1 MKRQEDIIQFPAER
15 ARAVEPVPFAK
26 PLMRGAA
33 DTFFRRW
40 RWIAAL
46 WGLATLAALL
56 SLRILP
62 RQYESEMT
70 FLVKNVRS
78 EVVVSG
84 DGTTPMRSGDVT
96 DGQIAT
102 EVQML
107 SSHELADDILSAT
120 GFSGG
125 TRVDREN
132 AIGKLQKAL
141 QIMPVMKSSMIRV
154 RYSSSDPKQS
164 ARVLEAMAKAYL
176 DRHLKLH
183 GTSGSLEFFE
193 AQSAEAQTK
202 LSESQDKLLK
212 FQQASGVVSATE
224 QKDMLLQR
232 SIELRVGL
240 QAAEAELRETTR
252 KMATLKDRSGRTAAR
267 IPTQMRRMPNQYSI
281 ERLNTLLIEL
291 KNRRTEL
298 VTKFKP
304 TDRVVTQL
312 DQQIADTQKAL
323 QGAEGSIATEEASD
337 INPLRQTLDTELNRA
352 EADVSGLRGRIAAMR
367 EQGATYKRE
376 LARLETLMPQ
386 EQQFVRD
393 ARVAEDNYLLYAKK
407 QEEARIGE
415 KMDQQKIA
423 NVVLAEAPREP
434 ALPKGRMGTIVPAY
448 LLALLAGLAVVSLFN
463 RMKKTVYTPWELEV
477 FSAVPVLGTV
487 PVRLALPAP
496 RAIGRNS

>member
-1 MKRQEDIIQFPAER
+1 MKRQEDIIQFPADR
-15 ARAVEPVPFAK
+15 ARAVEHVPFAK

-46 WGLATLAALL
+46 WGFATVAALL
-56 SLRILP
+56 SVRVLP

-78 EVVVSG
+78 DVVVSG
-84 DGTTPMRSGDVT
+84 DGSSQVRSGDVT

-102 EVQML
+102 EVQLL
-107 SSHELADDILSAT
+107 SSRELVDSILYAT

-125 TRVDREN
+125 TKADREREL
-132 AIGKLQKAL
+132 GKLQKAL
-141 QIMPVMKSSMIRV
+141 QVMPVMKSSMIRV
-154 RYSSSDPKQS
+154 RYSSPDPKQS
-164 ARVLEAMAKAYL
+164 ARVLEALSKAYL

-183 GTSGSLEFFE
+183 GTSGSLQFFE
-193 AQSAEAQTK
+193 EQSAEAQAR
-202 LSESQDKLLK
+202 LSEAQDKLLK
-212 FQQASGVVSATE
+212 FQQSSGVVSAAE

-252 KMATLKDRSGRTAAR
+252 KMATLKERSGRTAAR
-267 IPTQMRRMPNQYSI
+267 ISTQMRRMPNQYSI

-291 KNRRTEL
+291 KNRRTDL
-298 VTKFKP
+298 VAKFKP
-304 TDRVVTQL
+304 TERVVTQI

-352 EADVSGLRGRIAAMR
+352 EAEAAGLRGRIAAMR
-367 EQGATYKRE
+367 EQGSAYKRE
-376 LARLETLMPQ
+376 LARLETLIPQ
-386 EQQFVRD
+386 EQQYVRE
-393 ARVAEDNYLLYAKK
+393 AKVAEENYLLYAKK

-434 ALPKGRMGTIVPAY
+434 VMPKGRMGTLVPAY
-448 LLALLAGLAVVSLFN
+448 LLALAASLALVTLLN

-487 PVRLALPAP
+487 PARLALPAP
-496 RAIGRNS
+496 RSAGRIS